1 MLARGELKHRLAERL
16 PLAECAKAHQLVE
29 SGKAVGNVVLRVD

>member
-1 MLARGELKHRLAERL
+1 MLARGELKHQIAATL

-29 SGKAVGNVVLRVD
+29 SGKAVGNVVLKVE